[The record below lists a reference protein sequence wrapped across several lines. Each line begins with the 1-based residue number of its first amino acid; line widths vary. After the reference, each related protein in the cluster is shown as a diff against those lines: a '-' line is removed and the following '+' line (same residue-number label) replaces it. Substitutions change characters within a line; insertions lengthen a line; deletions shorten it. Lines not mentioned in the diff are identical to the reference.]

1 MGYSTI
7 DQNSDMNN
15 FKETGFFGSLT
26 GTSTATFDH
35 IPAGLTGGFIL
46 EVYRLPVANG
56 NSMQTITTFDGGAI
70 YKRVFYAY
78 NSTWTPWLKYT
89 GASNG

>member
-1 MGYSTI
+1 
-7 DQNSDMNN
+7 MNN

-26 GTSTATFDH
+26 GSSTATFDH
-35 IPAGLTGGFIL
+35 IPAGLTGGFLL
-46 EVYRLPVANG
+46 EVYRLPVASG
-56 NSMQTITTFDGGAI
+56 NSMQTITTFDGSAM
-70 YKRVFYAY
+70 YKRVFYTY